1 MNLIIQKEKQFR
13 VSVDNVDTN
22 KFLNKMI
29 IELKLGNLIEPI
41 SQVSGGLTHRMFKV
55 FTDKGRYIVK
65 LLNPNIMKRPTA
77 MNNFNTA
84 DKFEEILKENNIA
97 AVYSLKI
104 NDKKMQEID
113 GQYFYVYEW
122 FDGKS
127 LKDEEITIEH
137 CKKIG
142 ELLAK
147 IHNINLKK
155 DEIKAKTRNID
166 FKYYID
172 LAKEKDSVIYNMIY
186 DKLDILNES
195 MYKGNESINNLPE
208 FSAICHNDMDSK
220 NVMWLNGDYK
230 LIDLECLGYSNPY
243 LELYELALCWSGYEK
258 CNIDFNKFSAFFK
271 SYIENT
277 TLDMNVDWESI
288 YYANNGRLDW
298 LQFNIKRSLMIECD
312 TKEEQQIG
320 INEVK
325 ETIEHVVYYDKV
337 KDEILKNIDN
347 LILN

>member
-1 MNLIIQKEKQFR
+1 M
-13 VSVDNVDTN
+13 DTS

-29 IELKLGNLIEPI
+29 NKLNLGNLVEPI
-41 SQVSGGLTHRMFKV
+41 SQVSGGLTHRMFKI

-84 DKFEEILKENNIA
+84 DKFEEILKEHDIDA
-97 AVYSLKI
+97 IYSLKF
-104 NDKKMQEID
+104 NDKKMQVID

-127 LKDEEITIEH
+127 LKDDEITTSH

-142 ELLAK
+142 KLLAK
-147 IHNINLKK
+147 IHNIDLRK
-155 DEIKAKTRNID
+155 DDTKGETKNID
-166 FKYYID
+166 FKHYIN

-186 DKLDILNES
+186 DKLDIFNES
-195 MYKGNESINNLPE
+195 MNKGNKAINKLPR
-208 FSAICHNDMDSK
+208 FKALCHNDMDSK
-220 NVMWLNGDYK
+220 NVMWLNDNYK

-277 TLDMNVDWESI
+277 DLDMNVDWESI
-288 YYANNGRLDW
+288 YYANNGRIEW
-298 LQFNIKRSLMIECD
+298 LEFNIKRSLMIECD

-325 ETIEHVVYYDKV
+325 ETIEHVVYYDKI
-337 KDEILKNIDN
+337 KDDILKNIN
-347 LILN
+347 KLIRRIYD

>member
-1 MNLIIQKEKQFR
+1 M
-13 VSVDNVDTN
+13 DTN

-29 IELKLGNLIEPI
+29 IKLNLGNLTEPI
-41 SQVSGGLTHRMFKV
+41 SQVSGGLTHRMFKI

-77 MNNFNTA
+77 MNNFNIA
-84 DKFEEILKENNIA
+84 DKFEEILKENNID
-97 AVYSLKI
+97 AVYSLKF
-104 NDKKMQEID
+104 NDKKIQEID
-113 GQYFYVYEW
+113 GKYFYVYEW

-127 LKDEEITIEH
+127 LKDDEITIEH
-137 CKKIG
+137 CKKMG
-142 ELLAK
+142 KLLAH
-147 IHNINLKK
+147 IHNIDLRKYDTK
-155 DEIKAKTRNID
+155 GKTRNID

-172 LAKEKDSVIYNMIY
+172 LAKEKDSIIYNMIY

-195 MYKGNESINNLPE
+195 MNKGNESVDKLPG

-220 NVMWLNGDYK
+220 NVMWLNDNYK

-258 CNIDFNKFSAFFK
+258 CNIDFNKFNAFFE

-288 YYANNGRLDW
+288 YYANNGRIEW
-298 LQFNIKRSLMIECD
+298 LEFNIKRSLMIECD
-312 TKEEQQIG
+312 TLEEQQIG

-325 ETIEHVVYYDKV
+325 ETIEHVAYYDKV
-337 KDEILKNIDN
+337 KDEIIGNIYK
-347 LILN
+347 LIK